1 MFPYDFIHKYN
12 SQQVEV
18 HKDEKSDYRYVI
30 HENKRLFYPLGWSSE
45 NIKYSHS
52 FSCLEQDNKSPHS
65 YASSS
70 FSYQEND
77 IAVGCRG
84 G

>member
-12 SQQVEV
+12 SQEVEV
-18 HKDEKSDYRYVI
+18 HKDEGSDYEYVI
-30 HENKRLFYPLGWSSE
+30 YDKKRLFYPLGWTSE

-52 FSCLEQDNKSPHS
+52 FSCLEQDSESPHS

-70 FSYQEND
+70 FSYN
-77 IAVGCRG
+77 
-84 G
+84 